1 MTWKIFFLFYNID
14 KIDGVMTTK
23 LELNF
28 IIKKLQTP
36 FLK

>member
-28 IIKKLQTP
+28 IN
-36 FLK
+36 